1 MNSLSQLEKEA
12 QARRAQFSKTL
23 LELKGRMT
31 PSGLAQEALG
41 LLTPQHSPL
50 QHAVKRRSALS
61 ASLWA
66 GAGWLL
72 KQVLQIRGDRSSLRK
87 SAVPRAPRANRSL
100 SARPKTSKPP
110 T

>member
-23 LELKGRMT
+23 LEVKARLT
-31 PSGLAQEALG
+31 PSGLAREALG
-41 LLTPQHSPL
+41 LINPKPGPL
-50 QHAVKRRSALS
+50 QPALKRRPVLS

-72 KQVLQIRGDRSSLRK
+72 KQVLQIRRDRSSLRK
-87 SAVPRAPRANRSL
+87 SAVPGGTQANRPQS
-100 SARPKTSKPP
+100 SRPKTSKQP